1 MARRPGLR
9 LVSEQSANALKL
21 RRELRAWIEKLEPSV
36 RKGFEDSVNNLKS
49 EVLLQR
55 AVDSLRDRDT
65 EGALRSLNIEE
76 EAFAPLRLSLEGAY
90 RAGGDATAKNMP
102 RLKDRTGGAVIIR
115 FNVANPRAEREIA
128 NMAGTEITRI
138 SNDTMLAARAVVLD
152 GYAKGLGPKTIALD
166 LAGRI
171 NPATGR
177 REGGVL
183 GMSSPQ
189 TEAALSLRTRLLSG
203 DPAEMRKVFDMKL
216 RDKRFDASLRKLIAA
231 GKAPSPADVTRM
243 YGRYVDNAIQLRG
256 EMVARTETGRAVHA
270 ASLETFRQG
279 LEKAGY
285 TAAAVTRTWRS
296 AGDKRVR
303 HSHEEMNGQTV
314 TGLDQPFVS
323 PNGSRL
329 MFPLDSSL
337 GASLDEIINCRCDQ
351 ELDIDFSEGLE

>member
-128 NMAGTEITRI
+128 GTEITRI
-138 SNDTMLAARAVVLD
+138 TNDTMLAARAVVLD

-171 NPATGR
+171 NPASGR

-183 GMSSPQ
+183 GMSAPQ

-231 GKAPSPADVTRM
+231 GKAPSLADVTRM

-285 TAAAVTRTWRS
+285 TAAAVTRTWRT

-303 HSHEEMNGQTV
+303 HTHEAMEGQTV
-314 TGLDQPFVS
+314 VGLSQPFVS
-323 PNGSRL
+323 PSGAMM
-329 MFPLDSSL
+329 MFPLDTSL
-337 GASLDEIINCRCDQ
+337 GATAKEVAGCRCDQ